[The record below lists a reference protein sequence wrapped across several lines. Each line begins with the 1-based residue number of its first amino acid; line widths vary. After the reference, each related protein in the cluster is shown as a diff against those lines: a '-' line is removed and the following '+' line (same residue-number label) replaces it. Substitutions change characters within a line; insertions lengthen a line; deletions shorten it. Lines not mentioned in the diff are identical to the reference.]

1 MAIVKSEIK
10 DRVRAIFEY
19 ERTQTDNQDASIE
32 RIYTALAGI
41 IADVAVEA
49 VNTAVVTN
57 AHILVAPP
65 TGGAVTGTI
74 TTTLKATTI

>member
-1 MAIVKSEIK
+1 MAIVKEEIR
-10 DRVRAIFEY
+10 DRIRAIFEH
-19 ERTQTDNQDASIE
+19 ERTQTDNQEASIE

-57 AHILVAPP
+57 TPVLIAPP

-74 TTTLKATTI
+74 TTTLKATTV